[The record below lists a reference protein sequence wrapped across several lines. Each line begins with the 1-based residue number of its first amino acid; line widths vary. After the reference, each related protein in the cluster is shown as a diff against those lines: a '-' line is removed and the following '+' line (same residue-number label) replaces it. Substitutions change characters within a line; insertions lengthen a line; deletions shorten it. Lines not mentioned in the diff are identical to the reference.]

1 MSLKLNSSGGGSV
14 TLQEPSTASNLTV
27 TLPTT
32 TGTAVIQNASNNLL
46 MNSGYGSDAVAY
58 GCRAWVNFNGAG
70 TVAIRASG
78 NVSSITDNGGTG
90 DYTINFTTAMPDANY
105 AVTSAGSGAFGVN
118 ANVGAWYTG
127 VRTNGSSVPATK
139 TTTAVRVY
147 SAIVAGPAAGYDA
160 TENYF
165 CIFR

>member
-14 TLQEPSTASNLTV
+14 TLQEPSTASNLTL

-58 GCRAWVNFNGAG
+58 GCRAWVNFDGTG

-78 NVSSITDNGGTG
+78 NVTSITDNSTG
-90 DYTINFTTAMPDANY
+90 NYTVNFTTALVDANY
-105 AVTSAGSGAFGVN
+105 GVGLGIQKQTSGVAGLSRNISSTTSAYRFFTTDGSGTALDVEYL
-118 ANVGAWYTG
+118 NVA
-127 VRTNGSSVPATK
+127 
-139 TTTAVRVY
+139 
-147 SAIVAGPAAGYDA
+147 
-160 TENYF
+160 
-165 CIFR
+165 IFR